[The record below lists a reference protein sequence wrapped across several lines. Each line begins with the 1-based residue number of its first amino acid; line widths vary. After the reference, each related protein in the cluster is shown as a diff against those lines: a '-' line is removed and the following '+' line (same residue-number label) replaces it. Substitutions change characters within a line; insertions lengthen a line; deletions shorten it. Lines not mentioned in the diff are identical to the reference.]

1 MSPEARLYIDK
12 ARHCLRHAE
21 AILQIE
27 LGDDAGRAAYLAVF
41 HAAQALIHQRTGRE
55 AKTHQ
60 GVRSQFLLL
69 TKDDPRIAPDL
80 RQFPG
85 QAYNLKTVADY
96 ATGPQAIVPL
106 ERAGNAVLTAHRFL
120 DCVLTLLD
128 AAQGS

>member
-1 MSPEARLYIDK
+1 MNPEARLFIDK
-12 ARHCLRHAE
+12 ARHCLSHAE

-41 HAAQALIHQRTGRE
+41 HAAQALIQQRTGRE

-69 TKDDPRIAPDL
+69 TKDDDRIPPEL
-80 RQFPG
+80 RRFLG

-96 ATGPQAIVPL
+96 ATGPKAIVPL
-106 ERAGNAVLTAHRFL
+106 ERAANAILIARRFL
-120 DCVLTLLD
+120 DCVLVLLD
-128 AAQGS
+128 AG